1 MQIMKMNKY
10 LLPVAVFFLVS
21 ASAQETQRIDELNE
35 SIGTSTKS
43 LKSSATNQETINNV
57 DKQTKV
63 LEFDYKDTYK
73 EYENLKLYNN
83 QLQKIIDSQNEE
95 IASIISQIDELDN
108 TNINIIPLMLKMTAS
123 LEQFILL
130 DIPFLLEER
139 MTRLQ
144 SIKEAMDRGDVSTSE
159 KFRKV
164 AEAYQIENDFGRTIE
179 AYRGSVNFEG
189 KEFNADFLRIG
200 RVALMF
206 ITTNG
211 DKAAFWNK
219 ATNSW
224 EKSSSALKRSTEEGL
239 KIALKQSP
247 PSLIKIPVTV
257 YEKNN

>member
-1 MQIMKMNKY
+1 MKIIKTF
-10 LLPVAVFFLVS
+10 LPLTFIFIIS
-21 ASAQETQRIDELNE
+21 ISAQESTNSIDELNE
-35 SIGTSTKS
+35 SVGTSTKS
-43 LKSSATNQETINNV
+43 LKDSAVNQKNINTI
-57 DKQTKV
+57 DRQTRE

-73 EYENLKLYNN
+73 EYENLKLYND
-83 QLQKIIDSQNEE
+83 QLQKIINSQNEE
-95 IASIISQIDELDN
+95 IESIILQIAELDN

-123 LEQFILL
+123 LEQFISL

-139 MTRLQ
+139 TSRIEN
-144 SIKEAMDRGDVSTSE
+144 IKEVMDRGDVSTSE

-164 AEAYQIENDFGRTIE
+164 AEAYQIENDYGRTIE

-189 KEFNADFLRIG
+189 REFNADFLRVG

-211 DKAAFWNK
+211 DKAAYWD
-219 ATNSW
+219 TSSNSW
-224 EKSSSALKRSTEEGL
+224 VKSSGAIKRSTEEGL

-247 PSLIKIPVTV
+247 PALINIPVTA

>member
-1 MQIMKMNKY
+1 MKFNKIF
-10 LLPVAVFFLVS
+10 LPFAFIFIININ
-21 ASAQETQRIDELNE
+21 AQETTNSIDELNE
-35 SIGTSTKS
+35 SVGTSTQS
-43 LKSSATNQETINNV
+43 LKDSAANQRNINTI
-57 DKQTKV
+57 DKQTRE

-73 EYENLKLYNN
+73 EYENLKLYND
-83 QLQKIIDSQNEE
+83 QLQKIINSQNEE
-95 IASIISQIDELDN
+95 IESIILQIAELDN

-123 LEQFILL
+123 LEQFISL

-139 MTRLQ
+139 TSRIEN
-144 SIKEAMDRGDVSTSE
+144 IKEVMDRGDVSTSE

-164 AEAYQIENDFGRTIE
+164 AEAYQIENDYGRTIE

-189 KEFNADFLRIG
+189 KEFNADFLRVG

-211 DKAAFWNK
+211 DKAAYWD
-219 ATNSW
+219 TSSNSW
-224 EKSSSALKRSTEEGL
+224 VKSSGAIKRSTEEGL

-247 PSLIKIPVTV
+247 PALINIPVTA

>member
-1 MQIMKMNKY
+1 MKFNKIF
-10 LLPVAVFFLVS
+10 LPFAFIFIVNIN
-21 ASAQETQRIDELNE
+21 AQETTNSIDELNE
-35 SIGTSTKS
+35 SVGTSTQS
-43 LKSSATNQETINNV
+43 LKDSAANQRNINTI
-57 DKQTKV
+57 DKQTRE

-73 EYENLKLYNN
+73 EYENLKLYND
-83 QLQKIIDSQNEE
+83 QLQKIINSQNEE
-95 IASIISQIDELDN
+95 IESIILQIAELDN

-123 LEQFILL
+123 LEQFISL

-139 MTRLQ
+139 TSRIEN
-144 SIKEAMDRGDVSTSE
+144 IKEVMDRGDVSTSE

-164 AEAYQIENDFGRTIE
+164 AEAYQIENDYGRTIE

-189 KEFNADFLRIG
+189 KEFNADFLRVG

-211 DKAAFWNK
+211 DKAAYWD
-219 ATNSW
+219 TSSNSW
-224 EKSSSALKRSTEEGL
+224 VKSSGAIKRSTEEGL

-247 PSLIKIPVTV
+247 PALINIPVTA

>member
-1 MQIMKMNKY
+1 MKIIKTF
-10 LLPVAVFFLVS
+10 LPLTFIFIIS
-21 ASAQETQRIDELNE
+21 INAQESTNSIDELNE
-35 SIGTSTKS
+35 SVGTSTKS
-43 LKSSATNQETINNV
+43 LKDSAANQKNINTI
-57 DKQTKV
+57 DRQTRE

-73 EYENLKLYNN
+73 EYGNLKLYND
-83 QLQKIIDSQNEE
+83 QLQKIINSQNEE
-95 IASIISQIDELDN
+95 IESIILQIAELDN

-123 LEQFILL
+123 LEQFISL

-139 MTRLQ
+139 TSRIEN
-144 SIKEAMDRGDVSTSE
+144 IKEVMDRGDVSTSE

-164 AEAYQIENDFGRTIE
+164 AEAYQIENDYGRTIE

-189 KEFNADFLRIG
+189 REFNADFLRVG

-211 DKAAFWNK
+211 DKAAYWD
-219 ATNSW
+219 TSLNSW
-224 EKSSSALKRSTEEGL
+224 VKSSGAIKRSTEEGL

-247 PSLIKIPVTV
+247 PALINIPVTA

>member
-1 MQIMKMNKY
+1 MKFNKIF
-10 LLPVAVFFLVS
+10 LPFAFIFIVNIN
-21 ASAQETQRIDELNE
+21 AQETTNSIDELNE
-35 SIGTSTKS
+35 SVGTSTQS
-43 LKSSATNQETINNV
+43 LKDSAANQKNINTI
-57 DKQTKV
+57 DKQTRE

-73 EYENLKLYNN
+73 EYENLKLYND
-83 QLQKIIDSQNEE
+83 QLQKIINSQNEE
-95 IASIISQIDELDN
+95 IESIILQIAELDN

-123 LEQFILL
+123 LEQFISL

-139 MTRLQ
+139 TSRIEN
-144 SIKEAMDRGDVSTSE
+144 IKEVMDRGDVSTSE

-164 AEAYQIENDFGRTIE
+164 AEAYQIENDYGRTIE

-189 KEFNADFLRIG
+189 KEFNADFLRVG

-211 DKAAFWNK
+211 DKAAYWD
-219 ATNSW
+219 TSSNSW
-224 EKSSSALKRSTEEGL
+224 VKSSGAIKRSTEEGL

-247 PSLIKIPVTV
+247 PALINIPVTA

>member
-1 MQIMKMNKY
+1 MKIIKTF
-10 LLPVAVFFLVS
+10 LPLTFIFIIS
-21 ASAQETQRIDELNE
+21 INAQESTNSIDELNE
-35 SIGTSTKS
+35 SVGTSTQS
-43 LKSSATNQETINNV
+43 LKDSAANQRNINTI
-57 DKQTKV
+57 DKQTRE

-73 EYENLKLYNN
+73 EYENLKLYND
-83 QLQKIIDSQNEE
+83 QLQKIINSQNEE
-95 IASIISQIDELDN
+95 IESIILQIAELDN

-123 LEQFILL
+123 LEQFISL

-139 MTRLQ
+139 TSRIEN
-144 SIKEAMDRGDVSTSE
+144 IKEVMDRGDVSTSE

-164 AEAYQIENDFGRTIE
+164 AEAYQIENDYGRTIE

-189 KEFNADFLRIG
+189 KEFNADFLRVG

-211 DKAAFWNK
+211 DKAAYWD
-219 ATNSW
+219 TSSNSW
-224 EKSSSALKRSTEEGL
+224 VKSSGAIKRSTEEGL

-247 PSLIKIPVTV
+247 PALINIPVTA

>member
-1 MQIMKMNKY
+1 MKFNKTF
-10 LLPVAVFFLVS
+10 LPFAFIFIININ
-21 ASAQETQRIDELNE
+21 AQETTNSIDELNE
-35 SIGTSTKS
+35 SVGTSTQS
-43 LKSSATNQETINNV
+43 LKDSAANQRNINTI
-57 DKQTKV
+57 DKQTRE

-73 EYENLKLYNN
+73 EYENLKLYND
-83 QLQKIIDSQNEE
+83 QLQKIINSQNEE
-95 IASIISQIDELDN
+95 IESIILQIAELDN

-123 LEQFILL
+123 LEQFISL

-139 MTRLQ
+139 TSRIEN
-144 SIKEAMDRGDVSTSE
+144 IKEVMDRGDVSTSE

-164 AEAYQIENDFGRTIE
+164 AEAYQIENDYGRTIE

-189 KEFNADFLRIG
+189 KEFNADFLRVG

-211 DKAAFWNK
+211 DKAAYWD
-219 ATNSW
+219 TSSNSW
-224 EKSSSALKRSTEEGL
+224 VKSSGAIKRSTEEGL

-247 PSLIKIPVTV
+247 PALINIPVTA

>member
-1 MQIMKMNKY
+1 MKFNKTF
-10 LLPVAVFFLVS
+10 LPIAFIFIININ
-21 ASAQETQRIDELNE
+21 AQETTNSIDELNE
-35 SIGTSTKS
+35 SVGTSTQS
-43 LKSSATNQETINNV
+43 LKDSAANQRNINTI
-57 DKQTKV
+57 DKQTRE

-73 EYENLKLYNN
+73 EYENLKLYND
-83 QLQKIIDSQNEE
+83 QLQKIINSQNEE
-95 IASIISQIDELDN
+95 IESIILQIAELDN

-123 LEQFILL
+123 LEQFISL

-139 MTRLQ
+139 TSRIEN
-144 SIKEAMDRGDVSTSE
+144 IKEVMDRGDVSTSE

-164 AEAYQIENDFGRTIE
+164 AEAYQIENDYGRTIE

-189 KEFNADFLRIG
+189 REFNADFLRVG

-211 DKAAFWNK
+211 DKAAYWD
-219 ATNSW
+219 TSSNSW
-224 EKSSSALKRSTEEGL
+224 VKSSGAIKRSTEEGL

-247 PSLIKIPVTV
+247 PALINIPVTA

>member
-1 MQIMKMNKY
+1 MKFNKIF
-10 LLPVAVFFLVS
+10 LPFAFIFIVNIN
-21 ASAQETQRIDELNE
+21 AQETTNSIDELNE
-35 SIGTSTKS
+35 SVGTSTQS
-43 LKSSATNQETINNV
+43 LKDSAANQRNINTI
-57 DKQTKV
+57 DKQTRE

-73 EYENLKLYNN
+73 EYENLKLYND
-83 QLQKIIDSQNEE
+83 QLQKIINSQNEE
-95 IASIISQIDELDN
+95 IESIILQIAELDN

-123 LEQFILL
+123 LEQFISL

-139 MTRLQ
+139 TSRIEN
-144 SIKEAMDRGDVSTSE
+144 IKEVMDRGDVSTSE

-164 AEAYQIENDFGRTIE
+164 AEAYQIENDYGRTIE

-189 KEFNADFLRIG
+189 REFNADFLRVG

-211 DKAAFWNK
+211 DKAAYWD
-219 ATNSW
+219 TSSNSW
-224 EKSSSALKRSTEEGL
+224 VKSSGAIKRSTEEGL

-247 PSLIKIPVTV
+247 PALINIPVTA

>member
-1 MQIMKMNKY
+1 MKIIKTF
-10 LLPVAVFFLVS
+10 LPLTFIFIIS
-21 ASAQETQRIDELNE
+21 INAQESTNSIDELNE
-35 SIGTSTKS
+35 SVGTSTQS
-43 LKSSATNQETINNV
+43 LKDSAANQRNINTI
-57 DKQTKV
+57 DKQTRE

-73 EYENLKLYNN
+73 EYENLKLYND
-83 QLQKIIDSQNEE
+83 QLQKIINSQNEE
-95 IASIISQIDELDN
+95 IESIILQIAELDN

-123 LEQFILL
+123 LEQFISL

-139 MTRLQ
+139 TSRIEN
-144 SIKEAMDRGDVSTSE
+144 IKEVMDRGDVSTSE

-164 AEAYQIENDFGRTIE
+164 AEAYQIENDYGRTIE

-189 KEFNADFLRIG
+189 REFNADFLRVG

-211 DKAAFWNK
+211 DKAAYWD
-219 ATNSW
+219 TSSNSW
-224 EKSSSALKRSTEEGL
+224 VKSSGAIKRSTEEGL

-247 PSLIKIPVTV
+247 PALINIPVTA

>member
-1 MQIMKMNKY
+1 MKIIKTF
-10 LLPVAVFFLVS
+10 LPLTFIFIIS
-21 ASAQETQRIDELNE
+21 ISAQESTNSIDELNE
-35 SIGTSTKS
+35 SVGTSTKS
-43 LKSSATNQETINNV
+43 LKDSAVNQKNINTI
-57 DKQTKV
+57 DRQTRE

-73 EYENLKLYNN
+73 EYENLKLYND
-83 QLQKIIDSQNEE
+83 QLQKIINSQNEE
-95 IASIISQIDELDN
+95 IESIILQIAELDN

-123 LEQFILL
+123 LEQFISL

-139 MTRLQ
+139 TSRIEN
-144 SIKEAMDRGDVSTSE
+144 IKEVMDRGDVSTSE

-164 AEAYQIENDFGRTIE
+164 AEAYQIENDYGRTIE

-189 KEFNADFLRIG
+189 REFNADFLRVG

-211 DKAAFWNK
+211 DKAAYWD
-219 ATNSW
+219 TSLNSW
-224 EKSSSALKRSTEEGL
+224 VKSSGAIKRSTEEGL

-247 PSLIKIPVTV
+247 PALINIPVTA

>member
-1 MQIMKMNKY
+1 MKIIKTF
-10 LLPVAVFFLVS
+10 LPLTFIFIIS
-21 ASAQETQRIDELNE
+21 INAQESTNSIDELNE
-35 SIGTSTKS
+35 SVGTSTKS
-43 LKSSATNQETINNV
+43 LKDSAANQKNINTI
-57 DKQTKV
+57 DRQTRE

-73 EYENLKLYNN
+73 EYENLKLYND
-83 QLQKIIDSQNEE
+83 QLQKIINSQNEE
-95 IASIISQIDELDN
+95 IESIILQIAELDN

-123 LEQFILL
+123 LEQFISL

-139 MTRLQ
+139 TSRIEN
-144 SIKEAMDRGDVSTSE
+144 IKEVMDRGDVSTSE

-164 AEAYQIENDFGRTIE
+164 AEAYQIENDYGRTIE

-189 KEFNADFLRIG
+189 KEFNADFLRVG

-211 DKAAFWNK
+211 DKAAYWD
-219 ATNSW
+219 TSSNSW
-224 EKSSSALKRSTEEGL
+224 VKSSGAIKRSTEEGL

-247 PSLIKIPVTV
+247 PALINIPVTA

>member
-1 MQIMKMNKY
+1 MKIIKTF
-10 LLPVAVFFLVS
+10 LPLTFIFIIS
-21 ASAQETQRIDELNE
+21 INAQESTNSIDELNE
-35 SIGTSTKS
+35 SVGTSTKS
-43 LKSSATNQETINNV
+43 LKDSAANQKNINTI
-57 DKQTKV
+57 DRQTRE

-73 EYENLKLYNN
+73 EYENLKLYND
-83 QLQKIIDSQNEE
+83 QLQKIINSQNEE
-95 IASIISQIDELDN
+95 IESIILQIAELDN

-123 LEQFILL
+123 LEQFISL

-139 MTRLQ
+139 TSRIEN
-144 SIKEAMDRGDVSTSE
+144 IKEVMDRGDVSTSE

-164 AEAYQIENDFGRTIE
+164 AEAYQIENDYGRTIE

-189 KEFNADFLRIG
+189 REFNADFLRVG

-211 DKAAFWNK
+211 DKAAYWD
-219 ATNSW
+219 TSSNSW
-224 EKSSSALKRSTEEGL
+224 VKSSGAIKRSTEEGL

-247 PSLIKIPVTV
+247 PALINIPVTA

>member
-1 MQIMKMNKY
+1 MKFNKIF
-10 LLPVAVFFLVS
+10 LPFAFIFIIS
-21 ASAQETQRIDELNE
+21 INAQETTNSIDELNE
-35 SIGTSTKS
+35 SVGTSTQS
-43 LKSSATNQETINNV
+43 LKDSAANQRNINTI
-57 DKQTKV
+57 DKQTRE

-73 EYENLKLYNN
+73 EYENLKLYND
-83 QLQKIIDSQNEE
+83 QLQKIINSQNDE
-95 IASIISQIDELDN
+95 IESIILQIAELDN

-123 LEQFILL
+123 LEQFISL

-139 MTRLQ
+139 TSRIEN
-144 SIKEAMDRGDVSTSE
+144 IKEVMDRGDVSTSE

-164 AEAYQIENDFGRTIE
+164 AEAYQIENDYGRTIE

-189 KEFNADFLRIG
+189 REFNADFLRVG

-211 DKAAFWNK
+211 DKAAYWD
-219 ATNSW
+219 TSSNSW
-224 EKSSSALKRSTEEGL
+224 VKSSGAIKRSTEEGL

-247 PSLIKIPVTV
+247 PALINIPVTA

>member
-1 MQIMKMNKY
+1 MKFNKIF
-10 LLPVAVFFLVS
+10 LPFALIFIVNIN
-21 ASAQETQRIDELNE
+21 AQETTNSIDELNE
-35 SIGTSTKS
+35 SVGTSTQS
-43 LKSSATNQETINNV
+43 LKDSAANQRNINTI
-57 DKQTKV
+57 DKQTRE

-73 EYENLKLYNN
+73 EYENLKLYND
-83 QLQKIIDSQNEE
+83 QLQKIINSQNEE
-95 IASIISQIDELDN
+95 IESIILQIAELDN

-123 LEQFILL
+123 LEQFISL

-139 MTRLQ
+139 TSRIEN
-144 SIKEAMDRGDVSTSE
+144 IKEVMDRGDVSTSE

-164 AEAYQIENDFGRTIE
+164 AEAYQIENDYGRTIE

-189 KEFNADFLRIG
+189 REFNADFLRVG

-211 DKAAFWNK
+211 DKAAYWD
-219 ATNSW
+219 TSSNSW
-224 EKSSSALKRSTEEGL
+224 VKSSGAIKRSTEEGL

-247 PSLIKIPVTV
+247 PALINIPVTA

>member
-1 MQIMKMNKY
+1 MKFNKIF
-10 LLPVAVFFLVS
+10 LPFAFIFIVNIN
-21 ASAQETQRIDELNE
+21 AQETTNSIDELNE
-35 SIGTSTKS
+35 SVGTSTQS
-43 LKSSATNQETINNV
+43 LKDSAANQRNINTI
-57 DKQTKV
+57 DKQTRE

-73 EYENLKLYNN
+73 EYENLKLYND
-83 QLQKIIDSQNEE
+83 QLQKIINSQNEE
-95 IASIISQIDELDN
+95 IESIILQITELDN

-123 LEQFILL
+123 LEQFISL

-139 MTRLQ
+139 TSRIEN
-144 SIKEAMDRGDVSTSE
+144 IKEVMDRGDVSTSE

-164 AEAYQIENDFGRTIE
+164 AEAYQIENDYGRTIE

-189 KEFNADFLRIG
+189 REFNADFLRVG

-211 DKAAFWNK
+211 DKAAYWD
-219 ATNSW
+219 TSSNSW
-224 EKSSSALKRSTEEGL
+224 VKSSGAIKRSTEEGL

-247 PSLIKIPVTV
+247 PALINIPVTA

>member
-1 MQIMKMNKY
+1 MKFNKIF
-10 LLPVAVFFLVS
+10 LPFAFIFIININ
-21 ASAQETQRIDELNE
+21 AQETTNSIDELNE
-35 SIGTSTKS
+35 SVGTSTKS
-43 LKSSATNQETINNV
+43 LKDSAANQRNINTI
-57 DKQTKV
+57 DKQTRE

-73 EYENLKLYNN
+73 EYENLKLYND
-83 QLQKIIDSQNEE
+83 QLQKIINSQNEE
-95 IASIISQIDELDN
+95 IESIILQIAELDN

-123 LEQFILL
+123 LEQFISL

-139 MTRLQ
+139 TSRIEN
-144 SIKEAMDRGDVSTSE
+144 IKEVMDRGDVSTSE

-164 AEAYQIENDFGRTIE
+164 AEAYQIENDYGRTIE

-189 KEFNADFLRIG
+189 KEFNADFLRVG

-211 DKAAFWNK
+211 DKAAYWD
-219 ATNSW
+219 TSSNSW
-224 EKSSSALKRSTEEGL
+224 VKSSGAIKRSTEEGL

-247 PSLIKIPVTV
+247 PALINIPVTA

>member
-1 MQIMKMNKY
+1 MKIIKTF
-10 LLPVAVFFLVS
+10 LPLTFIFIIS
-21 ASAQETQRIDELNE
+21 INAQESTNSIDELNE
-35 SIGTSTKS
+35 SVGTSTQS
-43 LKSSATNQETINNV
+43 LKDSAANQKNINTI
-57 DKQTKV
+57 DRQTRE

-73 EYENLKLYNN
+73 EYENLKLYND
-83 QLQKIIDSQNEE
+83 QLQKIINSQNEE
-95 IASIISQIDELDN
+95 IESIILQIAELDN

-123 LEQFILL
+123 LEQFISL

-139 MTRLQ
+139 TSRIEN
-144 SIKEAMDRGDVSTSE
+144 IKEVMDRGDVSTSE

-164 AEAYQIENDFGRTIE
+164 AEAYQIENDYGRTIE

-189 KEFNADFLRIG
+189 REFNADFLRVG

-211 DKAAFWNK
+211 DKAAYWD
-219 ATNSW
+219 TSSNSW
-224 EKSSSALKRSTEEGL
+224 VKSSGAIKRSTEEGL

-247 PSLIKIPVTV
+247 PALINIPVTA

>member
-1 MQIMKMNKY
+1 MKIIKTF
-10 LLPVAVFFLVS
+10 LPLTFIFIIS
-21 ASAQETQRIDELNE
+21 ISAQESTNSIDELNE
-35 SIGTSTKS
+35 SVGTSTKS
-43 LKSSATNQETINNV
+43 LKDSAANQKNINTI
-57 DKQTKV
+57 DRQTRE

-73 EYENLKLYNN
+73 EYENLKLYND
-83 QLQKIIDSQNEE
+83 QLQKIINSQNEE
-95 IASIISQIDELDN
+95 IESIILQIAELDN

-123 LEQFILL
+123 LEQFISL

-139 MTRLQ
+139 TSRIEN
-144 SIKEAMDRGDVSTSE
+144 IKEVMDRGDVSTSE

-164 AEAYQIENDFGRTIE
+164 AEAYQIENDYGRTIE

-189 KEFNADFLRIG
+189 REFNADFLRVG

-211 DKAAFWNK
+211 DKAAYWD
-219 ATNSW
+219 TSSNSW
-224 EKSSSALKRSTEEGL
+224 VKSSGAIKRSTEEGL

-247 PSLIKIPVTV
+247 PALINIPVTA

>member
-1 MQIMKMNKY
+1 MKFNKTF
-10 LLPVAVFFLVS
+10 LPIAFIFIININ
-21 ASAQETQRIDELNE
+21 AQETTNSIDELNE
-35 SIGTSTKS
+35 SVGTSTQS
-43 LKSSATNQETINNV
+43 LKDSAANQRNINTI
-57 DKQTKV
+57 DKQTRE

-73 EYENLKLYNN
+73 EYENLKLYND
-83 QLQKIIDSQNEE
+83 QLQKIINSQNEE
-95 IASIISQIDELDN
+95 IESIILQIAELDN

-123 LEQFILL
+123 LEQFISL

-139 MTRLQ
+139 TSRIEN
-144 SIKEAMDRGDVSTSE
+144 IKEVMDRGDVSTSE

-164 AEAYQIENDFGRTIE
+164 AEAYQIENDYGRTIE

-189 KEFNADFLRIG
+189 KEFNADFLRVG

-211 DKAAFWNK
+211 DKAAYWD
-219 ATNSW
+219 TSSNSW
-224 EKSSSALKRSTEEGL
+224 VKSSGAIKRSTEEGL

-247 PSLIKIPVTV
+247 PALINIPVTA